1 MNKKLEIIL
10 KELNILLVEDE
21 IALKQ
26 IISESISP
34 YINRVFEA
42 ENGVEG
48 LELFCQEDIN
58 LIITDINM
66 LKMNGLSMVR
76 EIRKFNPSIP
86 VIFLTAY
93 DTDENI
99 LEAIEL
105 HSSNLLKKPF
115 DKKQLIT
122 TMQITVGQTIEQN
135 QEIDLLNGFI
145 YCLNTKELF
154 FKDELIPLTKTEKR
168 LLDLLIHNRK
178 HLVSFEMMENYV
190 WQEKGA
196 TQETIRSYIKKL
208 RQKTHSDL
216 FKNIQGMGYL
226 LDI

>member
-1 MNKKLEIIL
+1 MNNKLDILL

-21 IALKQ
+21 IDLKQ
-26 IISESISP
+26 IISESITP
-34 YINRVFEA
+34 YINKVFEA
-42 ENGVEG
+42 ENGIEG

-76 EIRKFNPSIP
+76 EIRKFNPFIP

-135 QEIDLLNGFI
+135 KEIDLLNGFK
-145 YCLNTKELF
+145 YCINTKELF
-154 FKDELIPLTKTEKR
+154 TKDELIPLTKTERR